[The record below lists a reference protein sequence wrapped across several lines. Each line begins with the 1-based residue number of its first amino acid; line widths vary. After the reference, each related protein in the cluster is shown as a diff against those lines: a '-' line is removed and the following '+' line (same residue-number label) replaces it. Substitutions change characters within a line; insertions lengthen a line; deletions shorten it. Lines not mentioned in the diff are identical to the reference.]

1 VDLLGNRAIK
11 LLLKGWGMKDFFRSF
26 GKFVFALNFFGL
38 AVFCLAVTPL
48 VFGQTSGTGALS
60 GTVKDASG
68 AVVPNATVTVTA
80 LGTNQARTA
89 TTGSDGTYKF
99 GFLPPGDYSLSVE
112 ATGFKSAMVGSLTIT
127 VTETAVVDE
136 TLQVGAQSQQIEVS
150 AEGETA
156 VQTTGAAQ
164 GTVIGSQTVAD
175 MPLTVR
181 NYTLL
186 LGLSAGAN
194 ATVANAGA
202 LGRGTQEIATN
213 GLSTAQN
220 NYSMDGASVVN
231 PGGSGTTADA
241 GGSAGM
247 GVVNPDAIQE
257 FKIQTSLYDAGY
269 GRNPGASVNVVT
281 KSGTN
286 QWHGS
291 AFEFFRN
298 TALNANDFFRNQ
310 GTPPNNSRLILN
322 ENQYG
327 GTFGGPI
334 KKDKLFFFASYQET
348 YQKNG
353 VTILASGDPTLVP
366 IPSGPRNTAA
376 FQSALGATFC
386 PSTPGT
392 GGTTFQGGT
401 QVSCT
406 GANINPVALNLLN
419 LQNPNGGYF
428 IPSSLGGVCTPTGA
442 AQTCSALLSSPAYFH
457 EHQAIGN
464 FDYVINSKNTLSGR
478 LFIADL
484 PQSVSFGC
492 GVTGAIGATI
502 LQCLNDDPGTI
513 FYHNEYANLKLTTL
527 LTNNLV
533 NEARISGQEANSFTA
548 NTGSFTN
555 SQVGIQA
562 LYPGYIFTPGENPL
576 MQITI
581 AGKMEFGAAL
591 SLSALKDVYSWEAAD
606 QLSWSHGKHTIRFGG
621 EIEHDLVY
629 YNLEGVNLGQLTFE
643 TFQDFLIGLPG
654 CPSTE
659 AAAACAASQA
669 SSTGPVLPNQTNGSA
684 YSNIYSGGST
694 PGSTLPGGPNHHY
707 RNPDGDAFI
716 QDDFKV
722 TGNLTLSLGLRW
734 EYDSLVWSTDGQE
747 VDVWPSQINTV
758 PLPGSTPATGTLAGF
773 VVPANYNPSIN
784 AVPANTG
791 ILQNTQNTPLNH
803 PTPKDNFA
811 PRVGVAWRPFNTDK
825 FVVRSGAGYF
835 YDRIGQLMYAT
846 AIVQSVPYTVTLGA
860 AGTAN
865 VGASFAQPYPYVA
878 PSWTPR
884 WVNIN
889 PATQTGSS
897 SNLAV
902 LFLDPNFT
910 TPLTYEWNLD
920 TQYEFA
926 SHWTLE
932 LAYVGSRS
940 EHQPSGNFAYN
951 PAQIVSPSDP
961 YNGITTNTPG
971 NANIRV
977 PYLGFA
983 PSGLTGACSCADSK
997 FNSVQATVN
1006 HQFSHGLQMQAAYTW
1021 SRTLSDVNYF
1031 ASNAPGPGNW
1041 GPSTYYHPQ
1050 RLAITYSYQLPLGN
1064 HDGFV
1069 GKVANGWSVAG
1080 VTVVQ
1085 DGTPLVV
1092 TDSRGGTIYGS
1103 PDTANAQ
1110 YAPGMNASNEG
1121 TSGNDTARLGCS
1133 NTTTCTGWFNRAAF
1147 TTEPTIGTGTGWGD
1161 SAFGGILGPG
1171 QFNFDMNLQKVTKVG
1186 GIREDGTLVFRT
1198 EFFNI
1203 FNHPQ
1208 FSNPAVVDFSKANFG
1223 QITSSSVNPRLI
1235 QFALKYQ
1242 F

>member
-1 VDLLGNRAIK
+1 
-11 LLLKGWGMKDFFRSF
+11 MKDFFRSS
-26 GKFVFALNFFGL
+26 GKFILRVNCFGL
-38 AVFCLAVTPL
+38 AFLCLVLSPL
-48 VFGQTSGTGALS
+48 VFGQTSGTGALTGTIRDTS
-60 GTVKDASG
+60 GG
-68 AVVPNATVTVTA
+68 VVPNATVTATS
-80 LGTNQARTA
+80 LGTNQTRTA
-89 TTGSDGTYKF
+89 TTSADGTYKF
-99 GFLPPGDYSLSVE
+99 GFLPPGDYSLAVE
-112 ATGFKSAMVGSLTIT
+112 ATGFKSAMVGSVTIT
-127 VTETAVVDE
+127 VTETAVVDQN
-136 TLQVGAQSQQIEVS
+136 LQVGAQSQQIEVN
-150 AEGETA
+150 AEAEAA

-164 GTVIGSQTVAD
+164 GTVLNSQTVTD
-175 MPLTVR
+175 VPLTVR
-181 NYTLL
+181 NYTSL

-202 LGRGTQEIATN
+202 FGRATQEIATN

-231 PGGSGTTADA
+231 PSGSGTTADA

-286 QWHGS
+286 QFHGS

-310 GTPPNNSRLILN
+310 GVAPNNSRLLLN

-327 GTFGGPI
+327 GTIGGPI

-348 YQKNG
+348 QQKNG
-353 VTILASGDPTLVP
+353 ATIYASGNPVLVP
-366 IPSGPRNTAA
+366 LPSGPRNTAA
-376 FQSALGATFC
+376 FQTALGATFC
-386 PSTPGT
+386 PANTAT
-392 GGTTFQGGT
+392 GGSTFEGGT

-419 LQNPNGGYF
+419 LKNPDGSYF
-428 IPSSLGGVCTPTGA
+428 IPGSTTGA
-442 AQTCSALLSSPAYFH
+442 NQSVLLSSPALFE
-457 EHQAIGN
+457 EHQAVGN
-464 FDYVINSKNTLSGR
+464 LDYVINGKNTLSAR
-478 LFIADL
+478 WFIALL

-492 GVTGAIGATI
+492 GVTAAVGVVI
-502 LQCLNDDPGTI
+502 LPCLPDDPGTI
-513 FYHNEYANLKLTTL
+513 YYHDQYANLKLTTI

-533 NEARISGQEANSFTA
+533 NEARLSGQQANA
-548 NTGSFTN
+548 LLVNTGPFTN

-562 LYPGYIFTPGENPL
+562 LYPGYIYTPGDNPL
-576 MQITI
+576 MQISI
-581 AGKMEFGAAL
+581 VGKMQFGAAL
-591 SLSALKDVYSWEAAD
+591 SLSGNKKVDSWEAAD

-621 EIEHDLVY
+621 EIEHDLVFW
-629 YNLEGVNLGQLTFE
+629 NLEGVNIGQLTFE

-654 CPSTE
+654 CGNSAPVGST
-659 AAAACAASQA
+659 ACTT
-669 SSTGPVLPNQTNGSA
+669 STAGGLTNGSA

-694 PGSTLPGGPNHHY
+694 PGATLPGGPNHHY
-707 RNPDGDAFI
+707 RNPAGDAFV
-716 QDDFKV
+716 QDDYKV
-722 TGNLTLSLGLRW
+722 TNNLTLSLGLRW

-773 VVPANYNPSIN
+773 VVPANYNPALN
-784 AVPANTG
+784 AAPANTG
-791 ILQNTQNTPLNH
+791 VFQNTQNTVLNH

-811 PRVGVAWRPFNTDK
+811 PRLGVAWRPFSTDK
-825 FVVRSGAGYF
+825 FVVRSGAGFF
-835 YDRIGQLMYAT
+835 YDRIGQLNYAT

-860 AGTAN
+860 TGTSN
-865 VGASFAQPYPYVA
+865 VGASFAQPYPNVA

-884 WVNIN
+884 WVSIN
-889 PATQTGSS
+889 PATQSGTS

-910 TPLTYEWNLD
+910 TPLTFEWNLD

-932 LAYVGSRS
+932 VAYVGSRS
-940 EHQPSGNFAYN
+940 EHQPGIATFAYN
-951 PAQIVSPSDP
+951 TPQLTSPSNP
-961 YNGITTNTPG
+961 YYGITTNTAA
-971 NANIRV
+971 NALVRV

-983 PSGLTGACSCADSK
+983 PTGLTGGCSCTDTRY
-997 FNSVQATVN
+997 NSLQATVN
-1006 HQFSHGLQMQAAYTW
+1006 HQFSHGFQMQAAYSW
-1021 SRTLSDVNYF
+1021 SRDLTDTAYVAYNT
-1031 ASNAPGPGNW
+1031 PGPGNF
-1041 GPSTYYHPQ
+1041 GPATQYHPQ
-1050 RLAITYSYQLPLGN
+1050 RLAINYSYELPFGK
-1064 HDGFV
+1064 HDGLV

-1085 DGTPLVV
+1085 DGTPLTP
-1092 TDSRGGTIYGS
+1092 TDTLGGTVFGS
-1103 PDTANAQ
+1103 SSTSTAE
-1110 YAPGMNASNEG
+1110 YAAGMGASNIG
-1121 TSGNDTARLGCS
+1121 NPGNDQARLGCA
-1133 NTTTCTGWFNRAAF
+1133 NTLTTCPGGGWFNRAAF
-1147 TTEPTIGTGTGWGD
+1147 NTTMPVLGSDGKATGYGNGGFGT
-1161 SAFGGILGPG
+1161 ILGPG
-1171 QFNFDMNLQKVTKVG
+1171 QFNFDMNIQKVTTVG

-1198 EFFNI
+1198 ELFNV

-1208 FSNPAVVDFSKANFG
+1208 FSNPAVVDVSKANFG
-1223 QITSSSVNPRLI
+1223 QISSTSVNPRLI

>member
-1 VDLLGNRAIK
+1 
-11 LLLKGWGMKDFFRSF
+11 MKEHFRLS
-26 GKFVFALNFFGL
+26 GKYVFALNLFGL
-38 AVFCLAVTPL
+38 AVLCLVLSPL

-68 AVVPNATVTVTA
+68 AVVPNATVTITDR
-80 LGTNQARTA
+80 GTNQTRTA
-89 TTGSDGTYKF
+89 TTGSDGAYKF

-164 GTVIGSQTVAD
+164 GTVLNSQTVTD

-181 NYTLL
+181 NYSSL

-194 ATVANAGA
+194 ATVANAGSF
-202 LGRGTQEIATN
+202 GRGTQEIATN

-286 QWHGS
+286 EWHGS

-327 GTFGGPI
+327 GTFGGPV

-353 VTILASGDPTLVP
+353 VTILASGNPTLVP

-392 GGTTFQGGT
+392 GGNTFEGGT
-401 QVSCT
+401 QVACNGS
-406 GANINPVALNLLN
+406 NINPVALAVLN
-419 LQNPNGGYF
+419 LKNPDGSYF
-428 IPSSLGGVCTPTGA
+428 VPSSLGGFCSPTGA
-442 AQTCSALLSSPAYFH
+442 AQTCSALLSSPAYYH

-464 FDYVINSKNTLSGR
+464 MDYVINSRNTLSAR
-478 LFIADL
+478 FFIALL
-484 PQSVSFGC
+484 PQTVSFGC
-492 GVTGAIGATI
+492 GVTGAVGATI
-502 LQCLNDDPGTI
+502 LPCLNDDPGTI
-513 FYHNEYANLKLTTL
+513 YYHNEYANLKLTTL
-527 LTNNLV
+527 VTNNLV

-548 NTGSFTN
+548 NTGPFTN

-562 LYPGYIFTPGENPL
+562 LYPGYIFSPGNNPL

-606 QLSWSHGKHTIRFGG
+606 QLSWSHGKHTVRFGG
-621 EIEHDLVY
+621 EYERDLVY

-643 TFQDFLIGLPG
+643 TMQDFLIGLPG

-684 YSNIYSGGST
+684 FSNVYSGGST

-707 RNPDGDAFI
+707 RNPDGDAFV

-722 TGNLTLSLGLRW
+722 ANNLTLSLGLRW

-773 VVPANYNPSIN
+773 VVPSNYNPALN
-784 AVPANTG
+784 ATPANTG
-791 ILQNTQNTPLNH
+791 VLQNSQKAPLDH

-811 PRVGVAWRPFNTDK
+811 PRVGVAWKPFNSDK

-835 YDRIGQLMYAT
+835 YDRIGQLQYAT

-860 AGTAN
+860 TGTSN
-865 VGASFAQPYPYVA
+865 VGASFSQPYPNVP

-884 WVNIN
+884 WININ
-889 PATQTGSS
+889 STTQTGSGS
-897 SNLAV
+897 SLAV
-902 LFLDPNFT
+902 LFIDPTFT

-926 SHWTLE
+926 SHWLLE

-940 EHQPSGNFAYN
+940 IHQLGVSTFAYN
-951 PAQIVSPSDP
+951 AAQIVSPSNP
-961 YNGITTNTPG
+961 YYGITTDTAA

-977 PYLGFA
+977 PYMGFA
-983 PSGLTGACSCADSK
+983 PTGLTGACSCTDTK
-997 FNSVQATVN
+997 FNSVQATLN
-1006 HQFSHGLQMQAAYTW
+1006 HQFSHGLQMQAAYSW
-1021 SRTLSDVNYF
+1021 SRDLTDTSFVAYN
-1031 ASNAPGPGNW
+1031 NPGPGNW
-1041 GPSTYYHPQ
+1041 GPSAQYHPQ
-1050 RLAITYSYQLPLGN
+1050 RLAVTYSYQLPLGN
-1064 HDGFV
+1064 HNGMV
-1069 GKVANGWSVAG
+1069 GKVANGWSIAG

-1085 DGTPLVV
+1085 DGTPLTP
-1092 TDSRGGTIYGS
+1092 TDTLGGTVYGTPS
-1103 PDTANAQ
+1103 TSTAE
-1110 YAPGMNASNEG
+1110 YAAGMGASNIG
-1121 TSGNDTARLGCS
+1121 NPGNDQARLGCS

-1147 TTEPTIGTGTGWGD
+1147 ASAMPILGTDGKATGYGDGGFGT
-1161 SAFGGILGPG
+1161 ILGPG

-1208 FSNPAVVDFSKANFG
+1208 FNNPAVVDASKANFG
-1223 QITSSSVNPRLI
+1223 QINSTSVNPRLI
-1235 QFALKYQ
+1235 QFALKYM